1 MKVSDTNLRINR
13 VDAGISAKLVETV
26 NEIPDL
32 TIGEILAALN
42 SVERRY
48 INYVRIE
55 LAPKRR
61 KK

>member
-1 MKVSDTNLRINR
+1 MKVSDSNIRIDR
-13 VDAGISAKLVETV
+13 VDAGITTKLVEAI

-42 SVERRY
+42 QVERRY

-55 LAPKRR
+55 LAPKR
-61 KK
+61 KKK